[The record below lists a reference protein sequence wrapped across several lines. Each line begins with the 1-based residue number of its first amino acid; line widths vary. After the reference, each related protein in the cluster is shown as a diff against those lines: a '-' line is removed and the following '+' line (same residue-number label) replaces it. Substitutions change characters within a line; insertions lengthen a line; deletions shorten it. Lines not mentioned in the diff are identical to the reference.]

1 MPENDATDSRAITT
15 VRPVQLRG
23 RFLTAVALL
32 IEGGPPDQRFFAAL
46 DAQLRRMP
54 HFLSDAPLMIDLANA
69 PHLTRAEDLR
79 HLRDELQK
87 RKLAPFA
94 VQNASPAQIAAGADA
109 GLISV
114 VAGHDAP
121 QRPTRRE
128 PAGTV
133 AKPAK
138 PRAAANRL
146 VTTPVRSGQSIVAE
160 HGDLVI
166 VGHVASGAEL
176 IAAGN
181 IHVYGALRGRA
192 MAGVHGDENARIFCQ
207 SLDAELLAIAGLYR
221 TSENLE
227 HGVRKRSVHIFL
239 QDQRLCVETLA

>member
-1 MPENDATDSRAITT
+1 MPENDASEITA
-15 VRPVQLRG
+15 VRPVQFRG

-32 IEGGPPDQRFFAAL
+32 IEGGPPDRRFFAGL

-54 HFLSDAPLMIDLANA
+54 HFLADAPLIIDLAKA
-69 PHLTRAEDLR
+69 PDLSRAEDLR
-79 HLRDELQK
+79 HLRDELRQ

-94 VQNASPAQIAAGADA
+94 VQNASAGQIAAAADA

-114 VAGHDAP
+114 VAGQDAP
-121 QRPTRRE
+121 QRPSRRE
-128 PAGTV
+128 TPA
-133 AKPAK
+133 P
-138 PRAAANRL
+138 AAAPPRPQVANKI

-176 IAAGN
+176 IAGGN
-181 IHVYGALRGRA
+181 IHIYGTMRGRA

-207 SLDAELLAIAGLYR
+207 NLDAELLAIAGLYR

-227 HGVRKRSVHIFL
+227 HDVRKRSVHIFL

>member
-1 MPENDATDSRAITT
+1 MTA

-32 IEGGPPDQRFFAAL
+32 IDGGPPDRPFFAAL

-54 HFLSDAPLMIDLANA
+54 HFLADAPLIIDLEKA
-69 PHLTRAEDLR
+69 PDLERAEDLR
-79 HLRDELQK
+79 RLRDELQQ

-94 VQNASPAQIAAGADA
+94 VQNATSAQIAAAADA

-114 VAGHDAP
+114 IAGHDAP
-121 QRPTRRE
+121 QRPARRE
-128 PAGTV
+128 NTS
-133 AKPAK
+133 
-138 PRAAANRL
+138 RAAAPARPQVVNRI

-160 HGDLVI
+160 HGDLVVI
-166 VGHVASGAEL
+166 GHVASGAEL
-176 IAAGN
+176 IAGGN
-181 IHVYGALRGRA
+181 IHVYGTMRGRA

-227 HGVRKRSVHIFL
+227 HEVRKRSVHIFL